1 MGRTEQTFFQRGNKD
16 ANRNMKRC
24 SASLITREMQIKNH
38 NEIAPH
44 NCQKGYHQKAY
55 KQYMLERV
63 QRKGSPSAPLG
74 LPRWLGGEESA

>member
-44 NCQKGYHQKAY
+44 TCQKGYHQKEHN
-55 KQYMLERV
+55 QPMRT
-63 QRKGSPSAPLG
+63 RMWSKGN
-74 LPRWLGGEESA
+74 PRTSLVGM